1 MKGIAFNE
9 CLLMDIF
16 PTGFPHGQGG
26 RGVTQ
31 MQTAVDRGWGK
42 GGGGQKLLK
51 MCGHPLWM
59 APYHKMLMELKNFKK
74 IIII

>member
-1 MKGIAFNE
+1 MFTNE
-9 CLLMDIF
+9 YF
-16 PTGFPHGQGG
+16 SNRVSARTGEQGG
-26 RGVTQ
+26 HPN
-31 MQTAVDRGWGK
+31 ADRCRQGMGE
-42 GGGGQKLLK
+42 GGQKSLK